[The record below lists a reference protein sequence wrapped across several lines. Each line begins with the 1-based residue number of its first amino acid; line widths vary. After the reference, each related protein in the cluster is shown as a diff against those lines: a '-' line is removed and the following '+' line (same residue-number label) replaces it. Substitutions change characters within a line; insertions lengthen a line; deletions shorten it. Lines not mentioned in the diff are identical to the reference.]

1 MRAWVC
7 RAYSDYHDVV
17 IDTVPDPV
25 PGPGQVLIRP
35 RAACVTFVEMLQVQG
50 LHQHKYPTPF
60 IPGGECAGEVLA
72 LGDGVTR
79 FKLGD
84 KVMGGVR
91 TGAYAEL
98 VVADQNGLHHLPA
111 PFDWYTGASFG
122 SAYRT
127 AWVGIVTRGQIRKG
141 ETLLVHAAS
150 GGVGL
155 AAVEL
160 GKILGCTVIG
170 TGGDDKR
177 LKIVKRMGADHV
189 INYRETPRFRD
200 RVKELTGGK
209 GADVIYDPVGG
220 DVFDESI
227 RCIATFGR
235 ILIIGF
241 TSGRI
246 PSLPV
251 NYPLIKQFS
260 VIGVRAGEYGRQN
273 PEGGRKVTEDIMRMA
288 NDGVFHPHVH
298 AVMPFEGL
306 IDAFDAIAGRTVAG
320 RIVMEISRD

>member
-1 MRAWVC
+1 
-7 RAYSDYHDVV
+7 VV
-17 IDTVPDPV
+17 
-25 PGPGQVLIRP
+25 
-35 RAACVTFVEMLQVQG
+35 
-50 LHQHKYPTPF
+50 
-60 IPGGECAGEVLA
+60 A
-72 LGDGVTR
+72 LGEGATR
-79 FKLGD
+79 FKVGD

-98 VVADQNGLHHLPA
+98 VVADETGIHPLPA
-111 PFDWYTGASFG
+111 PFDWHTGASFG

-127 AWVGIVTRGQIRKG
+127 AYVGLVTRGQIQPG

-177 LKIVKRMGADHV
+177 LEVVTRMGADHV

-227 RCIATFGR
+227 RCIAPFGR

-260 VIGVRAGEYGRQN
+260 VVGVRAGEYGRKN
-273 PEGGRKVTEDIMRMA
+273 PEGGRQVTAELMRMA
-288 NDGVFHPHVH
+288 GEGLFHPHVH
-298 AVMPFEGL
+298 KVIPFEGL
-306 IDAFDAIAGRTVAG
+306 VDAFDEIAGRTVAG
-320 RIVMEISRD
+320 RIVMEVSP

>member
-7 RAYSDYHDVV
+7 RAYGDYHDIV
-17 IDTVPDPV
+17 IDDLPDPQ

-35 RAACVTFVEMLQVQG
+35 RAASVTFVEMLQVQG
-50 LHQHKYPTPF
+50 KHQHKWPTPF
-60 IPGGECAGEVLA
+60 VPGGECAGVVEAVGEGVSRFRP
-72 LGDGVTR
+72 GDR
-79 FKLGD
+79 
-84 KVMGGVR
+84 VMGGVR
-91 TGAYAEL
+91 TGAYGEL
-98 VVADQNGLHHLPA
+98 VAADETLISPVAT
-111 PFDWYTGASFG
+111 PFDWYQAASYG
-122 SAYRT
+122 SAYKT
-127 AWVGIVTRGQIRKG
+127 AYVGLVTRGHAQPG
-141 ETLLVHAAS
+141 ETILVHAAS

-170 TGGDDKR
+170 TGGDNAR
-177 LKIVKRMGADHV
+177 LEVVKRMGADHV

-200 RVKELTGGK
+200 AVKDLTGGR

-246 PSLPV
+246 PSVPV

-260 VIGVRAGEYGRQN
+260 VVGVRAGEYGRKN
-273 PEGGRKVTEDIMRMA
+273 PEGGRQVNEAMTRMA
-288 NDGVFHPHVH
+288 NEGLFHPHVH
-298 AVMPFEGL
+298 KVVPFEGL
-306 IDAFDAIAGRTVAG
+306 VDAFDDIADRTVAG
-320 RIVMEISRD
+320 RIVLEISRD

>member
-7 RAYSDYHDVV
+7 RAFSDYHDIA
-17 IDTVPDPV
+17 IDSVPDPE

-50 LHQHKYPTPF
+50 KHQHKPVTPF
-60 IPGGECAGEVLA
+60 IPGGECAGVVMAVGE
-72 LGDGVTR
+72 GVGR
-79 FKLGD
+79 FRPGD

-91 TGAYAEL
+91 FGAYAEL
-98 VVADQNGLHHLPA
+98 AVSDEALIQPLPR
-111 PFDWYTGASFG
+111 PFDWYEAASFG

-127 AWVGIVTRGQIRKG
+127 AYVALVVRGGIQSG

-170 TGGDDKR
+170 TGGDDAR
-177 LKIVKRMGADHV
+177 LEVVRRMGADHV
-189 INYRETPRFRD
+189 INYRDTPRFRD
-200 RVKELTGGK
+200 RVKELTGGR

-246 PSLPV
+246 PTLPV

-273 PEGGRKVTEDIMRMA
+273 PEGGRRVTEALTRMA
-288 NDGVFHPHVH
+288 GDGLFHPHVH
-298 AVMPFEGL
+298 AVLPFEGL
-306 IDAFDAIAGRTVAG
+306 IDAFDRIAGRTVAG
-320 RIVMEISRD
+320 RIVLEISRD